1 MVKWLCGNP
10 SRLPLLLA
18 IYFIAH
24 VLVRTFVSGT
34 LDYDESEQ
42 AFLSQFFQLGY
53 NSQPPLL
60 HMVATRNL

>member
-42 AFLSQFFQLGY
+42 AFLSQFFQLATTA
-53 NSQPPLL
+53 SLL
-60 HMVATRNL
+60 SAHVATRNL